1 MTDSE
6 HLILLVLGPTCSLVL
21 VGLLFFH
28 RNRSYAAWAKIA
40 SILAL
45 IAGSGWG
52 ALGFVLMYS
61 RSYHLTRDTFYAFV
75 GLKGIL
81 GGIAIGFSLSIL
93 MARPYSKRNI
103 ATLSA

>member
-6 HLILLVLGPTCSLVL
+6 DLILLVLGPTCSLAF

-28 RNRSYAAWAKIA
+28 RNRVYAPWAKIA
-40 SILAL
+40 AIVAL

-52 ALGFVLMYS
+52 ALGFVLLYW
-61 RSYHLTRDTFYAFV
+61 RSYHLSRDTFYTLV

-81 GGIAIGFSLSIL
+81 GGIAIGFTLSIL
-93 MARPYSKRNI
+93 IARPYSRRNI
-103 ATLSA
+103 APLST